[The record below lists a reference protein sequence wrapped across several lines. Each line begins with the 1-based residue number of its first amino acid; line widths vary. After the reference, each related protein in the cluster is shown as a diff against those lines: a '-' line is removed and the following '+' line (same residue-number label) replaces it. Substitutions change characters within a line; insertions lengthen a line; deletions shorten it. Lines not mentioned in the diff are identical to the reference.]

1 MDQRLVEACSSDSRS
16 NSRTSGPVG
25 ESVAM
30 AKFRV
35 GFGGPPD
42 AARSPVVDY
51 PGMPSAELVTAHVE
65 LLLEEAG
72 VRDMSQENVELAAR
86 WYEPWATTSKAEL
99 LAELPRA
106 MELCHPEVEWSQREE
121 GRTLRGREGV
131 REALEGWLDSFDEYR
146 FEVWRIFDCGFDEVL
161 VVGLEVGRG
170 VISRAEVRSHAYELL
185 TFRDGKIVRFRD
197 FHDERDAFEAAGCG
211 SSEATAHQA
220 SRCPG
225 RPHGPIALFG

>member
-1 MDQRLVEACSSDSRS
+1 
-16 NSRTSGPVG
+16 VG
-25 ESVAM
+25 EYVPM
-30 AKFRV
+30 AEFRV
-35 GFGGPPD
+35 GIGGPPD

-99 LAELPRA
+99 LADLPRA

-170 VISRAEVRSHAYELL
+170 AISGAEVRSHTYELL

-197 FHDERDAFEAAGCG
+197 FHDEREAIEDLEHAQATKTAREVGFTPPDQG
-211 SSEATAHQA
+211 SIVETE
-220 SRCPG
+220 RYGPRG
-225 RPHGPIALFG
+225 RARLFRLKPPAPAVRS

>member
-1 MDQRLVEACSSDSRS
+1 
-16 NSRTSGPVG
+16 
-25 ESVAM
+25 M
-30 AKFRV
+30 AKFGV

-51 PGMPSAELVTAHVE
+51 PGMPTAELVTARVE
-65 LLLEEAG
+65 LLLVEEAG

-86 WYEPWATTSKAEL
+86 WYEPWATMSKAEL
-99 LAELPRA
+99 LADMPRA

-131 REALEGWLDSFDEYR
+131 REALERWLDSFDEYS
-146 FEVWRIFDCGFDEVL
+146 FEVLRIFDCGFDEVL

-170 VISRAEVRSHAYELL
+170 AISGAEVRSHIYELL

-197 FHDERDAFEAAGCG
+197 FHDERDAFEAAGLR
-211 SSEATAHQA
+211 E
-220 SRCPG
+220 
-225 RPHGPIALFG
+225 